1 MLRKC
6 LGSQKESPTSYPIVL
21 TYRKETNIN
30 SASRP
35 ARPPS
40 IKEFTSSVRPNTGSI
55 PVGYRILAKTKKT
68 ISPLIRLTIPPT
80 TELTVE
86 DISAMLFL
94 LDLVHKKN
102 GDYSPRF
109 MVCVVFVSTNIF
121 IELAKFKHISIYF
134 NIRIKINV

>member
-1 MLRKC
+1 MLRQS
-6 LGSQKESPTSYPIVL
+6 LGSRKESPTSYPIVS

-40 IKEFTSSVRPNTGSI
+40 IKEFTSSVRPNIGSI
-55 PVGYRILAKTKKT
+55 PVGYRMLAKIKKT
-68 ISPLIRLTIPPT
+68 ISPLIRLIIPLT

-86 DISAMLFL
+86 ETSAMLFL

-109 MVCVVFVSTNIF
+109 MVYVVFDLTNIF

-134 NIRIKINV
+134 NIRIKKNV